1 MSKFL
6 VLLTILWLIM
16 KIDKKT
22 IDNLSKL
29 ARLKFSNDESK
40 AMVADLQKILKFI
53 NKLNEIDTDHVS
65 PLNYIHNTSNI
76 YREDIIENVEVKNK
90 IIKNAPNHNSDYI
103 KVPKVVKK

>member
-1 MSKFL
+1 
-6 VLLTILWLIM
+6 M
-16 KIDKKT
+16 KIDKNT

-40 AMVADLQKILKFI
+40 DMVNDLQKMLKFI
-53 NKLNEIDTDHVS
+53 NKLNEIDTEQVS
-65 PLNYIHNTSNI
+65 PLNYIHNISNI
-76 YREDIIENVEVKNK
+76 YREDEVENIDVKNK